1 MADPIR
7 ILIVDDHAVVR
18 KGLAMVLRLES
29 DLEVVGEAENG
40 RVGLE
45 RARQLRPDIVLVDMV
60 MPEMDGQ
67 AMALALRKSVP
78 DVKIMILS
86 GTEVDERVFDLIAAG
101 VEAYVLK
108 EIEPAELVRAIHAVM
123 HGEAYLHPE
132 VLKKVLGRMQG
143 SPTVPTAVALTARE
157 LEVLEWMASP
167 NTYRQIARQL
177 SVSEETIRSHA
188 KSILDKLGQPN
199 RSQAVLAA
207 MRLGLIELRDSGRVD
222 KRAV

>member
-1 MADPIR
+1 VANPIR

-18 KGLAMVLRLES
+18 KGLAMVLRLEP

-40 RVGLE
+40 GVGLE
-45 RARQLRPDIVLVDMV
+45 RARQLQPDIVLVDMV

-67 AMALALRKSVP
+67 AMALALRKSMP

-101 VEAYVLK
+101 VEGYVLK

-143 SPTVPTAVALTARE
+143 RPAMPTPIALTVRE

-222 KRAV
+222 KRVV